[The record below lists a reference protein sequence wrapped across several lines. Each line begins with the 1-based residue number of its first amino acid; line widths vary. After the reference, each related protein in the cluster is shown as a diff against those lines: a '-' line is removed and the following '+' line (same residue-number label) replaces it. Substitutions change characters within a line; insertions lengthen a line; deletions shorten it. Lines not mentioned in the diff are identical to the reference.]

1 MSMTAFV
8 PSGLSC
14 DLHIV
19 LIAYNSST
27 NKKFVLSNLLPA
39 TLSIFQKSIPE
50 WTTDERIVLM
60 NDSMT
65 HLYSYIVLYLRG

>member
-1 MSMTAFV
+1 MTAFV
-8 PSGLSC
+8 PSGLLC

-19 LIAYNSST
+19 LIAY
-27 NKKFVLSNLLPA
+27 KKFVLSNLLPA

-50 WTTDERIVLM
+50 WTTDEQIVLM

-65 HLYSYIVLYLRG
+65 HLYSYIMLYLRG